1 MAMEQSTTSNQI
13 FIDPVCLMKVAP
25 GKKNIVFTHQMRT
38 YYFCA
43 ESCRKAFEANPDK
56 YLESMSSKRKGWW
69 SRYLDRLNRATG
81 GKPPK
86 CH

>member
-1 MAMEQSTTSNQI
+1 MEKSTSSKQI
-13 FIDPVCLMKVAP
+13 FIDPVCFLKVAP
-25 GKKNIVFTHQMRT
+25 DKKDFMFTHKMRT

-43 ESCRKAFEANPDK
+43 ESCLKSFEADPEK
-56 YLESMSSKRKGWW
+56 YLESIPIKRKGWW

>member
-1 MAMEQSTTSNQI
+1 MEPSKISSQV
-13 FIDPVCLMKVAP
+13 FIDPVCLMKVDSSN
-25 GKKNIVFTHQMRT
+25 KDLSFTYRMRT

-43 ESCRKAFEANPDK
+43 ESCLKSFESNPEK
-56 YLESMSSKRKGWW
+56 YLESKSTKGKGWW
-69 SRYLDRLNRATG
+69 RRYLERLNRTTG

>member
-1 MAMEQSTTSNQI
+1 MEQHNNSNQI

-25 GKKNIVFTHQMRT
+25 GKKDFMFAYQMRT

-43 ESCRKAFEANPDK
+43 ESCLKSFEADPEK
-56 YLESMSSKRKGWW
+56 YLESMTTKRKGLR
-69 SRYLDRLNRATG
+69 SRYLDRLNKATG

>member
-1 MAMEQSTTSNQI
+1 MEQSTTSNQI

-56 YLESMSSKRKGWW
+56 YLESMSFKRKGWW

>member
-1 MAMEQSTTSNQI
+1 MEHPKISGRV
-13 FIDPVCLMKVAP
+13 FIDPVCLMKVAA
-25 GKKNIVFTHQMRT
+25 GSKDLTFTYRMRT

-43 ESCRKAFEANPDK
+43 ESCLKSFKENPEK
-56 YLESMSSKRKGWW
+56 FLESMTTPHKGWW
-69 SRYLDRLNRATG
+69 SRYLDRLNKLTG

>member
-1 MAMEQSTTSNQI
+1 MEQSKISSRI

-25 GKKNIVFTHQMRT
+25 GRKDLTFTYRMRT

-43 ESCRKAFEANPDK
+43 ESCLKSFEANPEK
-56 YLESMSSKRKGWW
+56 YLESMTTKRKGWW
-69 SRYLDRLNRATG
+69 NRYLDRLNKVTG

>member
-1 MAMEQSTTSNQI
+1 MAMGQSKSSNQI

-25 GKKNIVFTHQMRT
+25 DKKDLTFTYQMRI

-43 ESCRKAFEANPDK
+43 GTRLKSFEADPEK
-56 YLESMSSKRKGWW
+56 YLKSMTTKRKGLW
-69 SRYLDRLNRATG
+69 SRYLDRLNKAAG

>member
-1 MAMEQSTTSNQI
+1 MEQPKNSSRI

-25 GKKNIVFTHQMRT
+25 GRKDLTFTYRMRT

-43 ESCRKAFEANPDK
+43 ESCLKSFEANPEK
-56 YLESMSSKRKGWW
+56 YLESMTTKRKGWW
-69 SRYLDRLNRATG
+69 NRYLDRLNKVTG